1 MPSTCDNMV
10 TCEKR
15 SALKKS
21 CSEGAAPSA
30 GVSFG
35 SNTGSMIE
43 TLIIDDCFPFTSD
56 EKNFYERN
64 IRCYTGNNYYCQEIA
79 PVKHRVT
86 FSDSYSP
93 TETRKMA
100 NHTGGTQSPSSP
112 TSPDTPL
119 APAPPSILITRPL
132 TRSQSM
138 ESRDNP
144 FQPDGDLSKEADDI
158 LKRSTISRTQVL
170 IDDPEK
176 SYDSNFVGE
185 DSIQPTHVSGIES
198 MPNSKIDQNQNKSG
212 DVVRPGDIKLNENN
226 RMDNATPQS
235 VEVEVGIVVP
245 AADSHMQ
252 VEHVKLKDKKKCEC
266 CIMM

>member
-1 MPSTCDNMV
+1 MSTAQEAIEFDSGYETPVNNNAKYMIFQDTPIDGV
-10 TCEKR
+10 GKEMNGRKR
-15 SALKKS
+15 
-21 CSEGAAPSA
+21 
-30 GVSFG
+30 VSFG

-64 IRCYTGNNYYCQEIA
+64 IRCYTGNNYYC
-79 PVKHRVT
+79 
-86 FSDSYSP
+86 
-93 TETRKMA
+93 
-100 NHTGGTQSPSSP
+100 
-112 TSPDTPL
+112 
-119 APAPPSILITRPL
+119 
-132 TRSQSM
+132 M